1 MDSIYMS
8 KINILSEL
16 SVLDSP
22 SNSASSSWK
31 GSFNQV
37 LSTLTKTDTTKVRL
51 TLGSS
56 SLPEQSFF
64 GSNFDVSNNLHDY
77 ETPYLAADTGGLG
90 LGATYQLEGSRIIIG
105 ITSPISQGDGNSIG
119 SRHSYVVSLESG
131 TPSTTATTLMAGFTQ
146 DKNNLLGAT
155 GIDAYSLMGAK
166 SDTVFAA
173 YKVQTQLGKDLYF
186 TGVSTFANTK
196 MTGQSSNFI
205 NSASN
210 VQSNSA
216 RLGVSKRN
224 LFGDDYVSF
233 FVSQPNRVSKG
244 SMSVRLPNLADS
256 DGNLTYRKKEIGLE
270 PSARQL
276 DFAVTYRKDFD
287 TNRNLIV
294 KHMVTKNYNHSQ
306 NSKMINSSFIGAKY
320 KNLKIGVSKA
330 FENNYKSAEIT
341 YANKF

>member
-1 MDSIYMS
+1 
-8 KINILSEL
+8 
-16 SVLDSP
+16 V
-22 SNSASSSWK
+22 
-31 GSFNQV
+31 
-37 LSTLTKTDTTKVRL
+37 
-51 TLGSS
+51 
-56 SLPEQSFF
+56 QSFF
-64 GSNFDVSNNLHDY
+64 GSNFDISNNLHDY

-90 LGATYQLEGSRIIIG
+90 LGATYQLEESRIIIG

-119 SRHSYVVSLESG
+119 LRHSYVVSLESG

-166 SDTVFAA
+166 SDTAFAA

-186 TGVSTFANTK
+186 TGVSTFANTN
-196 MTGQSSNFI
+196 MTDQSSNFI
-205 NSASN
+205 NAANN

-216 RLGVSKRN
+216 RLGVSQRN
-224 LFGDDYVSF
+224 LFGDDYVSV
-233 FVSQPNRVSKG
+233 FVSQPNRVGKG

-256 DGNLTYRKKEIGLE
+256 DGNLTYRKKEIDLE

-276 DFAVTYRKDFD
+276 DFSVTYRKDFD

-320 KNLKIGVSKA
+320 NNLKIGVSKA
-330 FENNYKSAEIT
+330 FENNNKSAEIT